1 MPNNLRSSH
10 IHTYI
15 HTHIHTPTHRHPTDH
30 IWCGWADDD
39 YYTTPPADRPPAH
52 YLGKRWAVRETVGGQ
67 LKRYILHYLDPQQTY
82 HLPPP
87 ATLQAH
93 AGIQTIL
100 AARVYEPDA
109 LRGQMA
115 VAHEL
120 NCLVTTAPGPDAAS
134 AAGAQPQPRTTELR
148 CHFWLGDVAIAL
160 GGGGWLP
167 AGLVEGVG
175 NHPWGRRA
183 FAPLG
188 LAREV
193 HRHCFE
199 EMSCLAVV
207 LPEAYKRFRD
217 APYAPP
223 PGL

>member
-1 MPNNLRSSH
+1 MVHNVRTS
-10 IHTYI
+10 
-15 HTHIHTPTHRHPTDH
+15 HRHPSDH
-30 IWCGWADDD
+30 KWCQWADPD
-39 YYTTPPADRPPAH
+39 YSSIPPAQRPQTH
-52 YLGKRWAVRETVGGQ
+52 YLDKRWAVRETVGGQ
-67 LKRYILHYLDPQQTY
+67 LKHYILHYLDPQQTY
-82 HLPPP
+82 HLPPSP
-87 ATLQAH
+87 AMQAH

-120 NCLVTTAPGPDAAS
+120 NCLVTTPAPAA
-134 AAGAQPQPRTTELR
+134 AAGQPQPPCTTELR
-148 CHFWLGDVAIAL
+148 CHFWLGDVAVAL

-167 AGLVEGVG
+167 AGVVEGVG
-175 NHPWGRRA
+175 NHSWGRRA

-199 EMSCLAVV
+199 EMTCLAAV
-207 LPEAYKRFRD
+207 LPEAYARFRD

-223 PGL
+223 PSSEGEL

>member
-1 MPNNLRSSH
+1 
-10 IHTYI
+10 
-15 HTHIHTPTHRHPTDH
+15 
-30 IWCGWADDD
+30 
-39 YYTTPPADRPPAH
+39 
-52 YLGKRWAVRETVGGQ
+52 
-67 LKRYILHYLDPQQTY
+67 
-82 HLPPP
+82 
-87 ATLQAH
+87 
-93 AGIQTIL
+93 
-100 AARVYEPDA
+100 
-109 LRGQMA
+109 MA

-120 NCLVTTAPGPDAAS
+120 NCLVTTAPAPAPDADTS
-134 AAGAQPQPRTTELR
+134 AADAQPQPRTTELR
-148 CHFWLGDVAIAL
+148 CHFWLGDVAIAP

-183 FAPLG
+183 FAPLA

-199 EMSCLAVV
+199 EMSCLAAV
-207 LPEAYKRFRD
+207 LPEAYERFRD